1 MGFGWKLGLGF
12 ALTFL
17 IGALCGVALT
27 IGYQSS
33 QPKKRFF
40 ARWDQVLMN
49 RLSRELQ
56 LSVDQR
62 NAIQPKI
69 QAAIA
74 KILADRKNCVLES
87 DKGLDEE
94 LANLA
99 PLLDDK
105 QKLRLEAFRLQ
116 RRERVLREIIRNG
129 G

>member
-1 MGFGWKLGLGF
+1 MGFGWKLGLSF
-12 ALTFL
+12 ALTFI

-33 QPKKRFF
+33 QPKRHA

-49 RLSRELQ
+49 RLSQELQ
-56 LSVDQR
+56 LSADQR
-62 NAIQPKI
+62 NVIAPKI

-74 KILADRKNCVLES
+74 KIQTNRKSCVLES

-99 PLLDDK
+99 PLLDDT

>member
-1 MGFGWKLGLGF
+1 
-12 ALTFL
+12 
-17 IGALCGVALT
+17 
-27 IGYQSS
+27 
-33 QPKKRFF
+33 
-40 ARWDQVLMN
+40 MN
-49 RLSRELQ
+49 RLSQELQ
-56 LSVDQR
+56 LSADQR
-62 NAIQPKI
+62 NVIAPKI

-74 KILADRKNCVLES
+74 KIRTNRKSCVLES

-99 PLLDDK
+99 PLLDDT

>member
-1 MGFGWKLGLGF
+1 MGFGWKLGLSF
-12 ALTFL
+12 ALTFV

-33 QPKKRFF
+33 QPKKRFV
-40 ARWDQVLMN
+40 AHWDQILMN
-49 RLSRELQ
+49 NLSRELQ
-56 LSVDQR
+56 LSAEQR
-62 NAIQPKI
+62 NTIQPKI

-74 KILADRKNCVLES
+74 KIVSDRKSCVLES

-99 PLLDDK
+99 PLLDEK
-105 QKLRLEAFRLQ
+105 QKLRLEAFRLR

>member
-1 MGFGWKLGLGF
+1 MGFGWKLGLSF
-12 ALTFL
+12 ALTFI

-33 QPKKRFF
+33 QPKKRA

-49 RLSRELQ
+49 RLSQELQ
-56 LSVDQR
+56 LSADQR
-62 NAIQPKI
+62 NVIAPKI

-74 KILADRKNCVLES
+74 KIQTNRKSCVLES

>member
-12 ALTFL
+12 ALTFV

-33 QPKKRFF
+33 QPKKRFN

-49 RLSRELQ
+49 NLSRELQ
-56 LSVDQR
+56 LSAEQR

-74 KILADRKNCVLES
+74 KIIASRKSCVLES

-94 LANLA
+94 LGNLA